1 LLRLIAYVVSVL
13 QPIFY
18 LNELYR
24 GREIE
29 MKYQKNIIST
39 LLAASFLISGL
50 AIAQNIPTAKPE
62 DVGMSSARL
71 KNVKASLQA
80 EVDKGNIPG
89 AVVMINRKGKLVYSE
104 VVGYQDKSANK
115 PMSKDSIFRIYSMTK
130 PLASVAAMI
139 LVEEGKMQLADPI
152 SKFMPEFANMQVSVG
167 TKDSNGNMEYSLV
180 PAAKPITVQDL
191 LRHTSGIGYPE
202 ITANPNIKKAYTD
215 AGLYVAGGTDYDQRR
230 VTPQE
235 MISGIAKAPLNTQP
249 GTNWEYGMSVDLLGR
264 VVEIVSG
271 KRLGDFLQDRVFA
284 PLQMKDTAFSVPAD
298 KKSRIAEPFATDP
311 FNKTPIKLLD
321 VTIKP
326 NNDSGGAGAA
336 GTAGDYLN
344 FASMMLNGGELN
356 SQRILSPMTVNLMA
370 SDMLGNRTTVPL
382 TPGQLLMGVDGY
394 TFGLGFM
401 VRQGQG
407 LASVDGSPG
416 EYMWA
421 GAAGTFFWIDPKE
434 QLAVVVMS
442 QVPGPIRPYYRRMI
456 KQLVSSAVIK

>member
-1 LLRLIAYVVSVL
+1 
-13 QPIFY
+13 
-18 LNELYR
+18 
-24 GREIE
+24 
-29 MKYQKNIIST
+29 MKYQKNIINKV
-39 LLAASFLISGL
+39 LLASFFISGL
-50 AIAQNIPTAKPE
+50 AIAQNIPVAKPE
-62 DVGMSSARL
+62 DVGMSSIRL
-71 KNVKASLQA
+71 KNIKATLQA

-104 VVGYQDKSANK
+104 AIGYQDRVANK

-130 PLASVAAMI
+130 PLASVAAMM
-139 LVEEGKMQLADPI
+139 LVEDGKMQLADPI
-152 SKFMPEFANMQVSVG
+152 SKFMPEFVNMQVSVV
-167 TKDSNGNMEYSLV
+167 TKDSSGNMDYTLV

-202 ITANPNIKKAYTD
+202 ITTNPNIKKAYTE
-215 AGLYVAGGTDYDQRR
+215 AGLYVQGGTDYDQRR

-271 KRLGDFLQDRVFA
+271 KRLGDFLQGRLFE
-284 PLQMKDTAFSVPAD
+284 PLQMKDTAFSVSAD
-298 KKSRIAEPFATDP
+298 KKSRIAEALPVDP
-311 FNKTPIKLLD
+311 FTKNPNKLLD
-321 VTIKP
+321 VTITP
-326 NNDSGGAGAA
+326 NNDSGGAGGV
-336 GTAGDYLN
+336 GTAGDYMN
-344 FASMMLNGGELN
+344 FVSMMLNGGELN
-356 SQRILSPMTVNLMA
+356 GQRILSPMTVNLMT
-370 SDMLGNRTTVPL
+370 SDMLGNRTAVPFS
-382 TPGQLLMGVDGY
+382 PGQLLMGVDGY

-442 QVPGPIRPYYRRMI
+442 QVPGPIRPYHRRLI
-456 KQLVSSAVIK
+456 KQVVSAAVIK

>member
-1 LLRLIAYVVSVL
+1 
-13 QPIFY
+13 
-18 LNELYR
+18 
-24 GREIE
+24 
-29 MKYQKNIIST
+29 MQKPKIIINQ

-50 AIAQNIPTAKPE
+50 AIAQSVPTAKPE

-71 KNVKASLQA
+71 RNVKASLQA

-89 AVVMINRKGKLVYSE
+89 AVVMINRKGRLVYSE
-104 VVGYQDKSANK
+104 VVGYQDKDANK

-130 PLASVAAMI
+130 PLVSVAAMI

-152 SKFMPEFANMQVSVG
+152 SKFMPEFANMQVSVA
-167 TKDSNGNMEYSLV
+167 TKDSSGNVQYSLV
-180 PAAKPITVQDL
+180 PASVPITIQDL

-202 ITANPNIKKAYTD
+202 ITSNPIIKKSYTD
-215 AGLYVAGGTDYDQRR
+215 SGLYVAGGTDYDQRR

-235 MISGIAKAPLNTQP
+235 MISGIARAPLSAQP

-271 KRLGDFLQDRVFA
+271 KPLGDFLQERLFT
-284 PLQMKDTAFSVPAD
+284 PLQMKDTAFTVPAE
-298 KKSRIAEPFATDP
+298 KRKRIAEPFATDP
-311 FNKTPIKLLD
+311 FNKTPIKFLD

-356 SQRILSPMTVNLMA
+356 KQRILSPMTVNLMS
-370 SDMLGNRTTVPL
+370 SDMLGNRSTVPL
-382 TPGQLLMGVDGY
+382 SPGQLLMGVDGY

-401 VRQGQG
+401 IRQGQG
-407 LASVDGSPG
+407 LTSVDGSPG

-434 QLAVVVMS
+434 QMAVVVMS

-456 KQLVSSAVIK
+456 KQLVSSAVIQ

>member
-1 LLRLIAYVVSVL
+1 MIQYKKIINLAVLVSL
-13 QPIFY
+13 S
-18 LNELYR
+18 L
-24 GREIE
+24 
-29 MKYQKNIIST
+29 
-39 LLAASFLISGL
+39 SGL
-50 AIAQNIPTAKPE
+50 VLAQNLPTAKPE

-71 KNVKASLQA
+71 KNLKAAFQA

-89 AVVMINRKGKLVYSE
+89 AVVMINRRGKLVYSE
-104 VVGYQDKSANK
+104 TVGYQDKNTNK
-115 PMSKDSIFRIYSMTK
+115 PMNKDSIFRIYSMTK

-152 SKFMPEFANMQVSVG
+152 SKFMPEFANMQVSVA
-167 TKDSNGNMEYSLV
+167 TKDSSGNTEYSLV

-202 ITANPNIKKAYTD
+202 ITSNPNIKKAYTD
-215 AGLYVAGGTDYDQRR
+215 AGLYVQGGTDYDQRR
-230 VTPQE
+230 VTPQA
-235 MISGIAKAPLNTQP
+235 MISGIAKAPLNSQP

-271 KRLGDFLQDRVFA
+271 KRLGDFLQERLFN
-284 PLQMKDTAFSVPAD
+284 PLQMKDTSFSVPSD
-298 KKSRIAEPFATDP
+298 KASRIAEPFTTDP
-311 FNKTPIKLLD
+311 FTKTTIKLLD
-321 VTIKP
+321 VTINP

-344 FASMMLNGGELN
+344 FVSMMMNGGELN
-356 SQRILSPMTVNLMA
+356 GKRILSPMTVNLMA

-382 TPGQLLMGVDGY
+382 SPGQLLMGVDGY

-442 QVPGPIRPYYRRMI
+442 QVPGPIRPYYRRMV
-456 KQLVSSAVIK
+456 KQLVSASVIK

>member
-1 LLRLIAYVVSVL
+1 MNHYKKIMNSFILTGVLVS
-13 QPIFY
+13 
-18 LNELYR
+18 
-24 GREIE
+24 
-29 MKYQKNIIST
+29 S
-39 LLAASFLISGL
+39 LAL
-50 AIAQNIPTAKPE
+50 AQNIPVAKPE

-71 KNVKASLQA
+71 KNISAILQA

-89 AVVMINRKGKLVYSE
+89 AVVMINRKGKLIYSE
-104 VVGYQDKSANK
+104 AIGYQDKSANK
-115 PMSKDSIFRIYSMTK
+115 TMSKDSIFRIYSMTK

-139 LVEEGKMQLADPI
+139 LVEDGKMQLADPI

-167 TKDSNGNMEYSLV
+167 TKNSNGIMEYTLV

-202 ITANPNIKKAYTD
+202 IIANPEIKKAYTQ
-215 AGLYVAGGTDYDQRR
+215 AGLYVQGGTDYDQRR
-230 VTPQE
+230 VTPKE
-235 MISGIAKAPLNTQP
+235 MISGIAKAPLNSQP

-264 VVEIVSG
+264 VVEVVSG
-271 KRLGDFLQDRVFA
+271 KRLGDFMQERLFK
-284 PLQMKDTAFSVPAD
+284 PLQMKDTAFSVSAD
-298 KKSRIAEPFATDP
+298 KKSRIAEPFPVDP
-311 FNKTPIKLLD
+311 FTKSPNKLLD
-321 VTIKP
+321 VTINP

-336 GTAGDYLN
+336 GTAGDYMN
-344 FASMMLNGGELN
+344 FVSMMLNGGELN
-356 SQRILSPMTVNLMA
+356 GKRILSPMTVNLMA

-382 TPGQLLMGVDGY
+382 PPGQLLMGVEGY

-434 QLAVVVMS
+434 QLAVVMMS

-456 KQLVSSAVIK
+456 KQVVSAAVIK

>member
-1 LLRLIAYVVSVL
+1 VK
-13 QPIFY
+13 
-18 LNELYR
+18 N
-24 GREIE
+24 
-29 MKYQKNIIST
+29 QKNMINKI
-39 LLAASFLISGL
+39 LLASFFVSSF
-50 AIAQNIPTAKPE
+50 AIAQNIPVAKPE

-71 KNVKASLQA
+71 KNIKVNLQA

-89 AVVMINRKGKLVYSE
+89 AVVMINRKGRLVYSE
-104 VVGYQDKSANK
+104 VVGYQDKNANK
-115 PMSKDSIFRIYSMTK
+115 AMSKDSIFRIYSMTK
-130 PLASVAAMI
+130 PLASVAAMM

-152 SKFMPEFANMQVSVG
+152 SKFMPEFAKMQVSVG
-167 TKDSNGNMEYSLV
+167 SEDGNGNMKYILV

-202 ITANPNIKKAYTD
+202 ITANPNIKQAYTE

-271 KRLGDFLQDRVFA
+271 KRLGDFLQERLFK
-284 PLQMKDTAFSVPAD
+284 PLQMQDTAFSVPTD
-298 KKSRIAEPFATDP
+298 KTSRIAQPLPVDP
-311 FNKTPIKLLD
+311 FTKAQNKLLD
-321 VTIKP
+321 VTFIP
-326 NNDSGGAGAA
+326 NNDSGGAGGV
-336 GTAGDYLN
+336 GTAGDYMN

-356 SQRILSPMTVNLMA
+356 GQRILSPMTVNLMA
-370 SDMLGNRTTVPL
+370 SDMLGNRATVPL
-382 TPGQLLMGVDGY
+382 SPGQLLMGVDGY

-434 QLAVVVMS
+434 QMAVVVMS

>member
-1 LLRLIAYVVSVL
+1 
-13 QPIFY
+13 
-18 LNELYR
+18 
-24 GREIE
+24 
-29 MKYQKNIIST
+29 MKPKNI
-39 LLAASFLISGL
+39 LLASLLLSCCLLGNFAT
-50 AIAQNIPTAKPE
+50 AQNLPVAKPE
-62 DVGMSSARL
+62 EVGMSSARL
-71 KNVKASLQA
+71 KNIKSALQA

-104 VVGYQDKSANK
+104 TVGYQNK
-115 PMSKDSIFRIYSMTK
+115 ATSKAMSKDSIFRIYSMSK

-152 SKFMPEFANMQVSVG
+152 SKFMPEFANMQVSIA
-167 TKDSNGNMEYSLV
+167 TKDSSGNVEYSLV
-180 PAAKPITVQDL
+180 PASRPITVQDL
-191 LRHTSGIGYPE
+191 LRHTSGIAYPE
-202 ITANPNIKKAYTD
+202 ITANPTIKKAYTD
-215 AGLYVAGGTDYDQRR
+215 AGLYVQGGTDYDQRR

-235 MISGIAKAPLNTQP
+235 MISGIAKAPLSTQP
-249 GTNWEYGMSVDLLGR
+249 GTNWEYGMSVDLLSR

-271 KRLGDFLQDRVFA
+271 KRLGDFLQERVFS
-284 PLQMKDTAFSVPAD
+284 PLKMNDTSFSVSAD
-298 KKSRIAEPFATDP
+298 KAGRIAEPFATDP
-311 FNKTPIKLLD
+311 FTKTPIKLLD

-336 GTAGDYLN
+336 GTAGDYMN
-344 FASMMLNGGELN
+344 FVSMMLNGGELN
-356 SQRILSPMTVNLMA
+356 GQRILSPMTVNLMA
-370 SDMLGNRTTVPL
+370 SDMLGSRTAVPL
-382 TPGQLLMGVDGY
+382 SPGQLLMGVDGY

-434 QLAVVVMS
+434 QMAVVVMS

>member
-1 LLRLIAYVVSVL
+1 MR
-13 QPIFY
+13 
-18 LNELYR
+18 
-24 GREIE
+24 
-29 MKYQKNIIST
+29 YQKNLINK
-39 LLAASFLISGL
+39 LLVASFFISSL

-115 PMSKDSIFRIYSMTK
+115 AMSKDSIFRIYSMTK

-202 ITANPNIKKAYTD
+202 ITSNPNIKKAYTD

-230 VTPQE
+230 VIPQE
-235 MISGIAKAPLNTQP
+235 MIAGIAKAPLSTQP
-249 GTNWEYGMSVDLLGR
+249 GANWEYGMSVDLLGR

-271 KRLGDFLQDRVFA
+271 KRLGDFLQERVFA
-284 PLQMKDTAFSVPAD
+284 PLQMKDTAFSVSMD

-311 FNKTPIKLLD
+311 FNKAPIKLLD

-356 SQRILSPMTVNLMA
+356 GQRILSPMTVNLMA
-370 SDMLGNRTTVPL
+370 SDMLGSRTTVPL
-382 TPGQLLMGVDGY
+382 SPGQLLMGVDGY

>member
-1 LLRLIAYVVSVL
+1 MRLHKSIINSLIVTSFFIGGIAL
-13 QPIFY
+13 
-18 LNELYR
+18 
-24 GREIE
+24 
-29 MKYQKNIIST
+29 
-39 LLAASFLISGL
+39 
-50 AIAQNIPTAKPE
+50 AQNIPTAKPE
-62 DVGMSSARL
+62 DVGMSSVRL
-71 KNVKASLQA
+71 KYIKASLQA

-104 VVGYQDKSANK
+104 AVGYQDKASNK
-115 PMSKDSIFRIYSMTK
+115 TMSKDSIFRIYSMTK

-139 LVEEGKMQLADPI
+139 LAEEGKLQLADPI
-152 SKFMPEFANMQVSVG
+152 SKFMPEFANMQVSVA
-167 TKDSNGNMEYSLV
+167 TKDSSGNTEYTLV

-202 ITANPNIKKAYTD
+202 ITSNPNIKKAYTE
-215 AGLYVAGGTDYDQRR
+215 AGLYVQGGTDYDQRR

-235 MISGIAKAPLNTQP
+235 MIAGIAKAPLSTQP

-264 VVEIVSG
+264 VVEIASG
-271 KRLGDFLQDRVFA
+271 KRLGDFMQERMFT
-284 PLQMKDTAFSVPAD
+284 PLQMKDTTFSVSAD

-311 FNKTPIKLLD
+311 FTKTPIKLLD

-336 GTAGDYLN
+336 GTAGDFMN

-356 SQRILSPMTVNLMA
+356 GQRILSPMTVNLMA
-370 SDMLGNRTTVPL
+370 SDMLGNRSTVPL
-382 TPGQLLMGVDGY
+382 APGQLLMGVDGY

-434 QLAVVVMS
+434 QMAVVVMS

-456 KQLVSSAVIK
+456 KQLVSAAVVK

>member
-1 LLRLIAYVVSVL
+1 MR
-13 QPIFY
+13 
-18 LNELYR
+18 
-24 GREIE
+24 
-29 MKYQKNIIST
+29 YQKNLINK
-39 LLAASFLISGL
+39 LLVASFFISSL

-115 PMSKDSIFRIYSMTK
+115 AMSKDSIFRIYSMTK

-167 TKDSNGNMEYSLV
+167 TKDSGGNMEYSLV

-202 ITANPNIKKAYTD
+202 ITSNPNIKKAYTD

-235 MISGIAKAPLNTQP
+235 MIAGIAKAPLSTQP

-264 VVEIVSG
+264 VVEVVSG
-271 KRLGDFLQDRVFA
+271 KRLGDFLQDRVFT
-284 PLQMKDTAFSVPAD
+284 PLQMKDTAFSVPTD

-311 FNKTPIKLLD
+311 FNKAPIKLLD

-356 SQRILSPMTVNLMA
+356 GQRILSPMTVNLMA

-382 TPGQLLMGVDGY
+382 SPGQLLMGVDGY

-456 KQLVSSAVIK
+456 KQLVSSAIIK

>member
-1 LLRLIAYVVSVL
+1 M
-13 QPIFY
+13 Q
-18 LNELYR
+18 
-24 GREIE
+24 
-29 MKYQKNIIST
+29 YQKNHINK
-39 LLAASFLISGL
+39 LLVASFFISSL

-115 PMSKDSIFRIYSMTK
+115 AMSKDSIFRIYSMTK

-152 SKFMPEFANMQVSVG
+152 SKFMPEFANMQVSVE
-167 TKDSNGNMEYSLV
+167 TKDSSGNMEYSLV
-180 PAAKPITVQDL
+180 PAAKPITVLDL

-202 ITANPNIKKAYTD
+202 ITSNPNIKKAYTD

-264 VVEIVSG
+264 VVEVVSG
-271 KRLGDFLQDRVFA
+271 KRLGDFLQDRIFA
-284 PLQMKDTAFSVPAD
+284 PLQMKDTAFSVPVD
-298 KKSRIAEPFATDP
+298 KKSLIAEPFATDP

-336 GTAGDYLN
+336 GTAGDYMN

-356 SQRILSPMTVNLMA
+356 GQRILSPMTVNLMA
-370 SDMLGNRTTVPL
+370 SDMLGNRTAVPL
-382 TPGQLLMGVDGY
+382 SPGQLLMGVDGY

-434 QLAVVVMS
+434 QLAVVLMS

>member
-1 LLRLIAYVVSVL
+1 MR
-13 QPIFY
+13 
-18 LNELYR
+18 
-24 GREIE
+24 
-29 MKYQKNIIST
+29 YQKNLINK
-39 LLAASFLISGL
+39 LLVASFFISSL

-115 PMSKDSIFRIYSMTK
+115 AMSKDSIFRIYSMTK

-167 TKDSNGNMEYSLV
+167 TKDSGGNMEYSLV

-202 ITANPNIKKAYTD
+202 ITSNPNIKKAYTD

-235 MISGIAKAPLNTQP
+235 MIAGIAKAPLSTQP

-264 VVEIVSG
+264 VVEVVSG
-271 KRLGDFLQDRVFA
+271 KRLGDFLQDRVFT
-284 PLQMKDTAFSVPAD
+284 PLQMKDTAFSVPTD

-311 FNKTPIKLLD
+311 FNKAPIKLLD

-356 SQRILSPMTVNLMA
+356 GQRILSPMTVNLMA

-382 TPGQLLMGVDGY
+382 SPGQLLMGVDGY

-434 QLAVVVMS
+434 QMAVVVMS

>member
-1 LLRLIAYVVSVL
+1 
-13 QPIFY
+13 
-18 LNELYR
+18 
-24 GREIE
+24 

-39 LLAASFLISGL
+39 LLATSFFICSLS
-50 AIAQNIPTAKPE
+50 IAQNIPTAKPE

-202 ITANPNIKKAYTD
+202 ITSNPNIKKAYTD

-235 MISGIAKAPLNTQP
+235 MIAGIAKAPLSTQP

-271 KRLGDFLQDRVFA
+271 KRLGDFLQERVFA
-284 PLQMKDTAFSVPAD
+284 PLQMKDTAFSVSMD

-311 FNKTPIKLLD
+311 FNKAPIKLLD

-356 SQRILSPMTVNLMA
+356 GQRILSPMTVNLMA
-370 SDMLGNRTTVPL
+370 SDMLGSRTTVPL
-382 TPGQLLMGVDGY
+382 SPGQLLMGVDGY

>member
-1 LLRLIAYVVSVL
+1 MHRI
-13 QPIFY
+13 
-18 LNELYR
+18 
-24 GREIE
+24 
-29 MKYQKNIIST
+29 KNMTYT
-39 LLAASFLISGL
+39 LFAASIFVSSL
-50 AIAQNIPTAKPE
+50 ALAQNIPTAKPE

-89 AVVMINRKGKLVYSE
+89 AVVMISRKGKLVYSE
-104 VVGYQDKSANK
+104 AVGYQDKSANK

-139 LVEEGKMQLADPI
+139 LAEEGKLQLADPI
-152 SKFMPEFANMQVSVG
+152 SKFMPEFANMQVSVA
-167 TKDSNGNMEYSLV
+167 TKDSSGNTEYTLV

-202 ITANPNIKKAYTD
+202 ITSNPNIKKAYTD
-215 AGLYVAGGTDYDQRR
+215 AGLYVQGGTDYDQRR

-235 MISGIAKAPLNTQP
+235 MIAGIAKAPLSTQP

-264 VVEIVSG
+264 VVEIASG
-271 KRLGDFLQDRVFA
+271 KRLGDFMQERMFT
-284 PLQMKDTAFSVPAD
+284 PLQMKDTTFSVSAD
-298 KKSRIAEPFATDP
+298 KKPRIAEPFATDP
-311 FNKTPIKLLD
+311 FTKTPIKLLD

-336 GTAGDYLN
+336 GTAGDFMN
-344 FASMMLNGGELN
+344 FTNMMLNGGELN
-356 SQRILSPMTVNLMA
+356 GQRILSPMTVNLMA
-370 SDMLGNRTTVPL
+370 SDMLGNRSTVPL
-382 TPGQLLMGVDGY
+382 APGQLLMGVDGY

-434 QLAVVVMS
+434 QMAVVVMS

-456 KQLVSSAVIK
+456 KQLVSAAVVK

>member
-1 LLRLIAYVVSVL
+1 
-13 QPIFY
+13 
-18 LNELYR
+18 LNKYYED
-24 GREIE
+24 REIE

-50 AIAQNIPTAKPE
+50 TIAQNIPTAKPE

-104 VVGYQDKSANK
+104 VVGYQDKTTNK
-115 PMSKDSIFRIYSMTK
+115 LMSKDSIFRIYSMTK

-152 SKFMPEFANMQVSVG
+152 SKFMPEFANMQVSVAN
-167 TKDSNGNMEYSLV
+167 KDSSGNVEYTLV
-180 PAAKPITVQDL
+180 PATKPITVQDL

-264 VVEIVSG
+264 VVEVVSG
-271 KRLGDFLQDRVFA
+271 KRLGDFLQERVFA
-284 PLQMKDTAFSVPAD
+284 PLQMKDTTFSVSAD

-356 SQRILSPMTVNLMA
+356 GQRILSPMTVNLMA
-370 SDMLGNRTTVPL
+370 SDMLGNRTAVPL
-382 TPGQLLMGVDGY
+382 SPGQLLMGVDGY

-407 LASVDGSPG
+407 LASVDGSTG

-434 QLAVVVMS
+434 QMAVVVMS

>member
-1 LLRLIAYVVSVL
+1 MR
-13 QPIFY
+13 
-18 LNELYR
+18 
-24 GREIE
+24 
-29 MKYQKNIIST
+29 YQKNLINK
-39 LLAASFLISGL
+39 LLVASFFISSL

-115 PMSKDSIFRIYSMTK
+115 AMSKDSIFRIYSMTK

-167 TKDSNGNMEYSLV
+167 TKDSGGNMEYSLV

-202 ITANPNIKKAYTD
+202 ITSNPNIKKAYTD

-235 MISGIAKAPLNTQP
+235 MIAGIAKAPLSTQP

-264 VVEIVSG
+264 VVEVVSG
-271 KRLGDFLQDRVFA
+271 KRLGDFLQDRVFT

-311 FNKTPIKLLD
+311 FNKAPIKLLD

-326 NNDSGGAGAA
+326 SNDSGGAGAA
-336 GTAGDYLN
+336 GTAGDYMN

-356 SQRILSPMTVNLMA
+356 GQRILSPMTVNLMA

-382 TPGQLLMGVDGY
+382 SPGQLLMGVDGY

>member
-1 LLRLIAYVVSVL
+1 
-13 QPIFY
+13 
-18 LNELYR
+18 
-24 GREIE
+24 
-29 MKYQKNIIST
+29 
-39 LLAASFLISGL
+39 
-50 AIAQNIPTAKPE
+50 
-62 DVGMSSARL
+62 
-71 KNVKASLQA
+71 
-80 EVDKGNIPG
+80 
-89 AVVMINRKGKLVYSE
+89 
-104 VVGYQDKSANK
+104 
-115 PMSKDSIFRIYSMTK
+115 MTK

-202 ITANPNIKKAYTD
+202 ITSNPNIKKAYTD

-235 MISGIAKAPLNTQP
+235 MIAGIAKAPLSTQP

-271 KRLGDFLQDRVFA
+271 KRLGDFLQERVFA
-284 PLQMKDTAFSVPAD
+284 PLQMKDTAFSVSMD

-311 FNKTPIKLLD
+311 FNKAPIKLLD

-356 SQRILSPMTVNLMA
+356 GQRILSPMTVNLMA
-370 SDMLGNRTTVPL
+370 SDMLGSRTTVPL
-382 TPGQLLMGVDGY
+382 SPGQLLMGVDGY

>member
-1 LLRLIAYVVSVL
+1 M
-13 QPIFY
+13 Q
-18 LNELYR
+18 
-24 GREIE
+24 
-29 MKYQKNIIST
+29 YQKNIINKL
-39 LLAASFLISGL
+39 LLASFFISSL

-71 KNVKASLQA
+71 KNIKASLQA

-104 VVGYQDKSANK
+104 VVGYQDKATNK
-115 PMSKDSIFRIYSMTK
+115 PMSKDAIFRIYSMTK

-152 SKFMPEFANMQVSVG
+152 SKFMPEFANMQVSVAN
-167 TKDSNGNMEYSLV
+167 KDSSGNVEYTLV

-271 KRLGDFLQDRVFA
+271 KRLGDFLQDRVFT
-284 PLQMKDTAFSVPAD
+284 PLQMKDTAFSVPVD

-311 FNKTPIKLLD
+311 FAKTPIKLLD

-356 SQRILSPMTVNLMA
+356 GQRILSPMTINLMA
-370 SDMLGNRTTVPL
+370 SDMLGSRTTAPL
-382 TPGQLLMGVDGY
+382 SPGQLLMGVDGY

-434 QLAVVVMS
+434 QMAVVVMS

-456 KQLVSSAVIK
+456 KQLVSSAVVK

>member
-1 LLRLIAYVVSVL
+1 MR
-13 QPIFY
+13 
-18 LNELYR
+18 
-24 GREIE
+24 
-29 MKYQKNIIST
+29 YQKNLINK
-39 LLAASFLISGL
+39 LLVASFFISSL

-115 PMSKDSIFRIYSMTK
+115 AMSKDSIFRIYSMTK

-202 ITANPNIKKAYTD
+202 ITSNPNIKKAYTD

-235 MISGIAKAPLNTQP
+235 MIAGIAKAPLSTQP
-249 GTNWEYGMSVDLLGR
+249 GANWEYGMSVDLLGR

-271 KRLGDFLQDRVFA
+271 KRLGDFLQERVFA
-284 PLQMKDTAFSVPAD
+284 PLQMKDTAFSVSMD

-311 FNKTPIKLLD
+311 FNKAPIKLLD

-356 SQRILSPMTVNLMA
+356 GQRILSPMTVNLMA
-370 SDMLGNRTTVPL
+370 SDMLGGRTTVPL
-382 TPGQLLMGVDGY
+382 SPGQLLMGVDGY